1 MSEPAILPNPS
12 QPNIYG
18 PITAGQMFERTF
30 TLLRENFKLFCGIV
44 LILIGVHIVAMGIFG
59 GSEFWMIRSNG
70 GPPSIGGALLMF
82 PIFVIGGI
90 LFFIFILIIQGA
102 FFVATRARMS
112 GVPMTV
118 GEACKLSAD
127 KAGKLTGV
135 ALLIIVRCIGYWLLF
150 CIASIVVFLMIAL
163 VFGGLHRASGAVPF
177 AVGHGASLGFI
188 AMAVLFALLW
198 FVLYAL
204 FLLWLYARYALS
216 VPAVL
221 AENLSVTE
229 SVRRSVHLSRGS
241 KGRLYAMLLSV
252 VGAYLVL
259 DAVLVPVEMMAFNPF
274 HPHPVVMGIGMG
286 MSPGMV
292 LLFLIISIIS
302 IAMSAVVMVFIGI
315 ATALCYYDLRVR
327 KEGFGVVTPPPS
339 LVPIAPAEPWPL
351 PPNEPTGD
359 IPIS

>member
-12 QPNIYG
+12 EPNIYG
-18 PITAGQMFERTF
+18 PVTPGQMFERTF
-30 TLLRENFKLFCGIV
+30 TLLRENFKLFFGIV

-70 GPPSIGGALLMF
+70 GPPSISGALLMF

-102 FFVATRARMS
+102 FFVATRARLS
-112 GVPMTV
+112 GAPMTV
-118 GEACKLSAD
+118 GEACKLAAD
-127 KAGKLTGV
+127 KAGKLTGI
-135 ALLIIVRCIGYWLLF
+135 ALLVLVRCIGYWLLF
-150 CIASIVVFLMIAL
+150 CIASLIVFLMIAL
-163 VFGGLHRASGAVPF
+163 LFGGLHRASGAVPF

-188 AMAVLFALLW
+188 AMGLLFALLW
-198 FVLYAL
+198 LVLYAV

-229 SVRRSVHLSRGS
+229 SVRRSVQLSRGS
-241 KGRLYAMLLSV
+241 KSRLYAMLLSV

-259 DAVLVPVEMMAFNPF
+259 DVVLVPVELMAFNPL
-274 HPHPVVMGIGMG
+274 HPHPVG
-286 MSPGMV
+286 MSPAMG
-292 LLFLIISIIS
+292 LLFLVMSIIS

-327 KEGFGVVTPPPS
+327 KEGFGVVTPPPPS
-339 LVPIAPAEPWPL
+339 AVPIAPAEPWPL